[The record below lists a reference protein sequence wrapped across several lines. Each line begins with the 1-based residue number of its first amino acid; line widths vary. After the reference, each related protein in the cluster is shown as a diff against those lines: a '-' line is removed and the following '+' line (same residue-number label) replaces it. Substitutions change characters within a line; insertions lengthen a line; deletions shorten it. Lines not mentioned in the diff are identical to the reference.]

1 MSASVFTTAAAAA
14 GTGTV
19 SSGWSWYIIAL
30 IVLNLGGCLWLIWW
44 TGRRRPGDPAATD
57 TSHVWDGDLTEYNKP
72 MPRWWINL
80 FYLTIVF
87 TVGYLVW
94 YPGFG
99 AFAGTD
105 KWTSAREHD
114 EEKAKQD
121 KKLEAAF
128 APYAGKAID
137 AIAQDERAVKLGR
150 SIFANNCAT
159 CHGSSAQGATGYP
172 NLTDKIWLWGG
183 APDQILETVLNGRQ
197 AAMPAWQDALG
208 GPQGVTE
215 VAVYL
220 QSLRGERVDA
230 GLAHAGELKYA
241 GICVSCHG
249 PDGKGNQVLGAP
261 DLTDDYWLYGD
272 STAAI
277 QESIA
282 KGRNGAMPAHLPII
296 GETRA
301 RLVAAYVWS
310 LTHKPGELAQAE
322 APAPEATAETATTDA
337 AASDTAAADA
347 ATADAATTD
356 ATAPT
361 AEATDSSA
369 AEPEAA
375 AETK

>member
-1 MSASVFTTAAAAA
+1 MSASVLTTAAAAA

-121 KKLEAAF
+121 KKLEVAF

-137 AIAQDERAVKLGR
+137 VIAQDERAVKLGR
-150 SIFANNCAT
+150 AIFANNCAT
-159 CHGSSAQGATGYP
+159 CHGSSAKGAIGYP

-230 GLAHAGELKYA
+230 GLARAGELKYA

-249 PDGKGNQVLGAP
+249 VDGKGNQALGAP

-277 QESIA
+277 EQSIA

-310 LTHKPGELAQAE
+310 LTHKPGELAQAG
-322 APAPEATAETATTDA
+322 APAPEAVAETTPADATAADGATDA
-337 AASDTAAADA
+337 AASD
-347 ATADAATTD
+347 
-356 ATAPT
+356 ATAP
-361 AEATDSSA
+361 AEATETAA